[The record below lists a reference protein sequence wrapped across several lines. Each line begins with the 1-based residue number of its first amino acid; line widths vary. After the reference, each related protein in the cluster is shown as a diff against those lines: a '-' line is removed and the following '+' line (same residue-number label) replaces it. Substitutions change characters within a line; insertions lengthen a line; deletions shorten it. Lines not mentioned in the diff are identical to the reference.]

1 MKKTCLSKFPA
12 PLAIATAAM
21 MTTAFAQTPAGAVP
35 TLNAER
41 EPVLPQAD
49 PQKLPAVFHC
59 ITGKDRTGWAAVVRV
74 LKQPELI
81 AEEVA
86 KQETSADAQ
95 RTEVGQRMAIIDVA
109 LAKCDREVQRWADAY
124 AGEVIN
130 LVELQAY
137 RADIET
143 RRQSLLA
150 EHAAC
155 QRQLDAIRVALQE
168 VEALTAYCAR
178 VHQCL
183 QAFDHAEKLGPY
195 RHSISG

>member
-1 MKKTCLSKFPA
+1 MKRDLSVQSSPRPF
-12 PLAIATAAM
+12 AIATAAM
-21 MTTAFAQTPAGAVP
+21 MTTA
-35 TLNAER
+35 
-41 EPVLPQAD
+41 LPDTRRRGAD
-49 PQKLPAVFHC
+49 PQCRARTSPTAGRPAKAAGLV
-59 ITGKDRTGWAAVVRV
+59 ISTGKDRTGWAAVVRV